1 MPPPPW
7 QASPLVQALPSS
19 RGVVSATAVPTHAPL
34 WPVSPVVQGLPSS
47 HGVLSGSGVPAQT
60 PPWQVS
66 LLVQEFSSSHA
77 APSSSAALP
86 TQVPVWQVSAAVQA
100 LPSSQLV
107 PVSGVPAQL
116 DVPSQVGV
124 LHWSEVQVI
133 VVPTHCPPLVQ
144 VSLKVQ
150 ALPSSQLVPVSG
162 VTVQLAVPSQ
172 VRVLHWSEV
181 QVIVVPTHCPPL
193 VQVSLK
199 VQGLPSSQLVPVS
212 GVTGQ
217 LDVPLQVRVL
227 HVSEVQAMAVPTHC
241 PPPSQGSLKVQV
253 LPSSHAAPVL
263 GVTVQLDVPLQV
275 RVLHVSEVQVMAV
288 LWQTPASQVSM
299 VQAFPS
305 LQSATVEHGV
315 QPAMAVLSQTPAS
328 QVSVVQAFPSLQSAA
343 VEQGVQPAIV
353 LDWQT
358 PALQDSIVQALPSSQ
373 SLAVVQGVQ
382 PAIAVFWQTPP
393 EQESVV
399 QAFWSLQSTAVEQ
412 SLQPASSV
420 YRHKPAL
427 HESDV
432 QGFWSLQSAAVAQV
446 GRTPTQFSPVSPP
459 LWF

>member
-1 MPPPPW
+1 VPMHTPPR

-19 RGVVSATAVPTHAPL
+19 QGVVSATAVPMHTPL
-34 WPVSPVVQGLPSS
+34 WQVSPVVQALPSS

-86 TQVPVWQVSAAVQA
+86 TQVPFWQVSAAVQA

-107 PVSGVPAQL
+107 PVSGVTAQL
-116 DVPSQVGV
+116 AVPLQVRV

-162 VTVQLAVPSQ
+162 VTVQLAVP
-172 VRVLHWSEV
+172 
-181 QVIVVPTHCPPL
+181 
-193 VQVSLK
+193 
-199 VQGLPSSQLVPVS
+199 
-212 GVTGQ
+212 
-217 LDVPLQVRVL
+217 LQVRVL
-227 HVSEVQAMAVPTHC
+227 HVSEVQVRAVPTHC
-241 PPPSQGSLKVQV
+241 PLPLQVSSNVQV

-299 VQAFPS
+299 VQAFWS
-305 LQSATVEHGV
+305 LQSAAVEQGV

-328 QVSVVQAFPSLQSAA
+328 QVSVVQAF
-343 VEQGVQPAIV
+343 
-353 LDWQT
+353 
-358 PALQDSIVQALPSSQ
+358 
-373 SLAVVQGVQ
+373 
-382 PAIAVFWQTPP
+382 
-393 EQESVV
+393 
-399 QAFWSLQSTAVEQ
+399 WSLQSTAVEQ
-412 SLQPASSV
+412 SLQPAISV
-420 YRHKPAL
+420 YWHKPAL

-446 GRTPTQFSPVSPP
+446 GRTPTQFSPV
-459 LWF
+459 